1 MDLGKR
7 IREIRMANN
16 QKLLNISQI
25 TGLSQPFISEI
36 ERGIKVPSLETLEKI
51 CTALGITLA
60 EFFAETQER
69 EPLPPEIRKLVEI
82 AKNLNPVQ
90 LELVI
95 GIMKEMAKD
104 NEPKGD

>member
-60 EFFAETQER
+60 EFFADTRER
-69 EPLPPEIRKLVEI
+69 EPLPPEIRQIIDKAQKLTPRQLKI
-82 AKNLNPVQ
+82 LNDV
-90 LELVI
+90 LDEWI
-95 GIMKEMAKD
+95 
-104 NEPKGD
+104 EPKEAKK